1 MSLPERVP
9 LLYFGFLCL
18 KVSSVFNFCP
28 DTRGQMWSL
37 IYVHLFSCVLGR
49 EEPCKQISLACVG
62 SAHNV
67 WTTLGLPKLTA
78 CSFWF
83 YTAQAAGCSAG
94 HCPKRALGFMH
105 FPGLSPSGSGSR
117 VLHKG
122 TDSVG
127 HVFCA
132 LPRSEQL
139 RRPGAWRAHCPQWA
153 MHLNHLSGLG
163 CAMCLLWEADL
174 RL

>member
-1 MSLPERVP
+1 MVTYLCSLVQ
-9 LLYFGFLCL
+9 LCFGE
-18 KVSSVFNFCP
+18 
-28 DTRGQMWSL
+28 G
-37 IYVHLFSCVLGR
+37 G
-49 EEPCKQISLACVG
+49 
-62 SAHNV
+62 
-67 WTTLGLPKLTA
+67 TLQTNITGMCGE
-78 CSFWF
+78 CSQCMDHTGF
-83 YTAQAAGCSAG
+83 AQAHSMFFLVLHCSGCRVL
-94 HCPKRALGFMH
+94 CRALSKAGPGFH
-105 FPGLSPSGSGSR
+105 ALSRSRPSGSGSR